1 MSLNKYQ
8 NFLDNLGNTSLNIA
22 VDCVLFSVISGR
34 LKVLINSFQPG
45 LSYMLPGGAIFNHET
60 SDIAANRIL
69 FERTGVKNIFL
80 QQFKTFTDPKRFSFE
95 SITEELKHEN
105 ISLPSNVD
113 FPERVITIG
122 YFALVNFNEVH
133 TTGGV
138 LSEENIWTEVNSV
151 PELLYDHN
159 LIITEALEALRKEL
173 FFKPIG
179 YNLLPEKFTMPELQR
194 IYEIILDRPLTRSN
208 FQRKMLNWGI
218 YERLEERKEGVSHKR
233 PFLYRFNREKYEEA
247 TKQGTNFGF

>member
-8 NFLDNLGNTSLNIA
+8 NYLDNLEPANLNIA
-22 VDCVLFSVISGR
+22 VDCVLFSVISDQ

-45 LSYMLPGGAIFNHET
+45 LSYMLPGGAIFNYET
-60 SDIAANRIL
+60 ADIAANRIL
-69 FERTGVKNIFL
+69 YERTGVKNIFL
-80 QQFKTFTDPKRFSFE
+80 QQFKTFTDPNRFSFE
-95 SITEELKHEN
+95 SLIEELKHEN
-105 ISLPSNVD
+105 ISLPQTID

-122 YFALVNFNEVH
+122 YFSLVNFDEIH
-133 TTGGV
+133 TTGGA
-138 LSEENIWTEVNSV
+138 LEEENIWTNINNV

-159 LIITEALEALRKEL
+159 LIVTEALNALRKEL
-173 FFKPIG
+173 FFKPIS

-194 IYEIILDRPLTRSN
+194 IYEIILDKPLTRSN

-233 PFLYRFNREKYEEA
+233 PFLYRFNKSKYEEA
-247 TKQGTNFGF
+247 VKQGASFCF